1 MAMAWLENLRSDD
14 VKNLHIALIAAVL
27 VALIVASNWMATQT
41 STVDFL
47 KTYYNSKVVK
57 SIINIITLIILAILF
72 YHATETKSENFQM
85 IYGGLF
91 LLLAYIKYLYYT
103 NDIDGNNINIDCKK
117 DSWELFL
124 NTLFH
129 GLALGVGL
137 TQLALD

>member
-117 DSWELFL
+117 YSWELFL